1 MSVGVGAEL
10 WVRAEPFSYGSL
22 PVAPHPRLNF
32 TNIKKIV
39 IYAKN
44 KGSAGYPKLSYSV
57 WKHIACN
64 KLHLTEDLAWVYFET
79 CYFLTNDLS
88 PSERA
93 DRDERFASSET
104 QEDKNQLRFQYS
116 VDTLKFVLFLYIQQL
131 YRVSL
136 RASLVAG
143 DEWPTQTLSSLDLDG
158 RSTPRGSKS
167 LDDHSHLVFVQTN
180 LAEMMEL
187 LSDTDSGSGSGS
199 SVDPGSIGSVSLAA
213 VEALGFIIAGT
224 AEKSLEK
231 KTLMPLQD
239 IAVLQTV
246 IYRSGYSKA
255 TRTFSSR
262 SFQLWIK
269 DFLCQNPY
277 SVSACIA
284 LGTRLTWPFAEESGG
299 GGEHTGGGAT
309 SRSKRGKIATNAHV
323 VPKEHVVGNKLIIM
337 SQVSKQTIARSS
349 GTLERSTVKIHRS
362 HYSYIYLLSPLR
374 AVTIEKC
381 RHTTVILGPV
391 EAFIHVSNCENVT
404 VIASCRTIMVSGSTL
419 CSLYLLTPNRP
430 LLLSGNDTILLAPY
444 HTHYPP
450 LSDQMTRSGITP
462 SLNLWDR
469 PLCIGPDHRDDT
481 PIWELLPP
489 ADFYT
494 FAVPFQMEGP
504 TKSIPG
510 GLPSRYQ
517 RAVTQRQRQI
527 DSWQRTVKEAGL
539 SREQRKEFQ
548 ALVENRFH
556 VWLSE
561 TGHKRELDSLAV
573 PLQQHDS
580 S

>member
-1 MSVGVGAEL
+1 MASHVGVEL
-10 WVRAEPFSYGSL
+10 WVKAEPFSYGAL

-44 KGSAGYPKLSYSV
+44 KGSAGFPKLSYSV

-79 CYFLTNDLS
+79 CYFLTTDLS
-88 PSERA
+88 PVERA
-93 DRDERFASSET
+93 ERDERFASAES
-104 QEDKNQLRFQYS
+104 QEEKSQLRLQYS
-116 VDTLKFVLFLYIQQL
+116 VGTLKFVLFLYIQQV

-136 RASLVAG
+136 RASLFAG
-143 DEWPTQTLSSLDLDG
+143 EEWPMQTTSSLELDG

-167 LDDHSHLVFVQTN
+167 LDDHSHLVFVQSN
-180 LAEMMEL
+180 LAEIVEL
-187 LSDTDSGSGSGS
+187 LSEPEGS
-199 SVDPGSIGSVSLAA
+199 SGGAGAAGSAPTGLLPLSG
-213 VEALGFIIAGT
+213 VEALSFLIAGT
-224 AEKSLEK
+224 AEKSVEK
-231 KTLMPLQD
+231 KTLMSLQD

-255 TRTFSSR
+255 TKMFSSKH
-262 SFQLWIK
+262 FQLWIK
-269 DFLCQNPY
+269 DCLSQNPY
-277 SVSACIA
+277 NVSACIA
-284 LGTRLTWPFAEESGG
+284 LGTRLSWPFAGESTDR
-299 GGEHTGGGAT
+299 GEQTGMAAT
-309 SRSKRGKIATNAHV
+309 TKTKRGKIATNAQI
-323 VPKEHVVGNKLIIM
+323 VPKEHITGNKLIIM

-349 GTLERSTVKIHRS
+349 GTLELSTVKIHRS

-374 AVTIEKC
+374 SVTVEKC
-381 RHTTVILGPV
+381 RNTTVILGPV
-391 EAFIHVSNCENVT
+391 EAFVHISNCENVT
-404 VIASCRTIMVSGSTL
+404 VITACRTVMVSGSTL

-430 LLLSGNDTILLAPY
+430 LLLSGNDTITLAPY
-444 HTHYPP
+444 HSHYPSLGP
-450 LSDQMTRSGITP
+450 HMARVGLTHT
-462 SLNLWDR
+462 LNLWDR
-469 PLCIGPDHRDDT
+469 PLCIGPDHRDDM
-481 PIWELLPP
+481 PIWELLS
-489 ADFYT
+489 AVDFYT
-494 FAVPFQMEGP
+494 FAIPFHMEGP

-517 RAVTQRQRQI
+517 RAVSQRQRQI

-548 ALVENRFH
+548 ALVESRFH

-573 PLQQHDS
+573 PLQQDS
-580 S
+580 